1 MLTCAATGARG
12 GRELSIRAVIVT
24 VGAREGSAS
33 GARGNAFEAMLIIT
47 ARTSETIGGAC
58 SVAAGALRVTR
69 HAVAASVIIVAR
81 RTLDHTLISV
91 RLEELEL
98 GLLVASETVSGCS
111 TASATLA
118 ITCYSIRTETYLR
131 IPSHSTRTIQQGK
144 CRSTGYYTTF

>member
-69 HAVAASVIIVAR
+69 FDGCAQ
-81 RTLDHTLISV
+81 
-91 RLEELEL
+91 
-98 GLLVASETVSGCS
+98 CS
-111 TASATLA
+111 TYA
-118 ITCYSIRTETYLR
+118 R
-131 IPSHSTRTIQQGK
+131 Q
-144 CRSTGYYTTF
+144 